1 MKGKRMRTSLVIT
14 ALVQASLLALVA
26 AKPVQSKPSHHRALE
41 ARKVN
46 DRLIDGM
53 KAFANTRYSG
63 WAMIIQFIGS
73 LNRMPDNTGMRA
85 EYARRGYIHASR
97 RAWRSQ
103 QRDKRG

>member
-1 MKGKRMRTSLVIT
+1 MRTSLVIT
-14 ALVQASLLALVA
+14 ALVQAPLLALVA
-26 AKPVQSKPSHHRALE
+26 AKPVQSKPAHRDRALE

-46 DRLIDGM
+46 DGLIDGM
-53 KAFANTRYSG
+53 KAFANTQYSG

-85 EYARRGYIHASR
+85 DYARRGYIHASR